1 MPSQSVFIATIKCIL
16 VGGRVLAES
25 VVVFGFCIPRF
36 SFSIFSVLSIHK
48 FTGKNWNLSLKLVLF
63 SLVKVFIYADLKK
76 VRNNSNTHCNAPSS
90 MVIDLPH
97 NVWPFQ
103 WKLFSMPWRNEC
115 YIAETSEWMSNNEL
129 KLK

>member
-90 MVIDLPH
+90 MVIDLPYTSGT
-97 NVWPFQ
+97 WGFMFD
-103 WKLFSMPWRNEC
+103 LSNENSFPC
-115 YIAETSEWMSNNEL
+115 HGEMSVILVKPVNGW
-129 KLK
+129 